1 MVHKEDTKLCFMCNK
16 PAEIKCPGCDD
27 VWFCCETHGKIHYR
41 EDIGKCFPWK
51 VGNDEVKGRVMLTTR
66 KVKAGETLFMEEPIV
81 HGPNQVGSPIC
92 LSCYSSVNLDYLCPR
107 QCWRRD
113 FRK

>member
-51 VGNDEVKGRVMLTTR
+51 VGIDEVKGRVMLTTR